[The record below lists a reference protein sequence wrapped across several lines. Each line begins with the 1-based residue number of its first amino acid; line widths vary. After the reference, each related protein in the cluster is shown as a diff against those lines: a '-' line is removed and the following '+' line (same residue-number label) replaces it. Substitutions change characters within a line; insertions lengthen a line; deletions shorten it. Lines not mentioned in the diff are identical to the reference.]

1 MDVKPRGNYSKI
13 SPHLKIS
20 RKRHNAFSNGPIGTA
35 RGPGRRARTTGR
47 PMISLAETWRSLRL
61 GGTCRCLN
69 GPPKNTIYLQHLYID
84 RHELTLIGYSRCL
97 TGCYKADGP
106 LSICSG
112 RTDKRLYN
120 GEHGRSKMTTS
131 YSKCNADFARSGLS
145 SANSTDSMRTSF
157 RFLTKPYISLHEN
170 VAGPPKFCRN
180 GRSQEAALEDSSY
193 RHKNLA
199 SFDQNLAVFGRWKGA
214 GPTFYINQ
222 RRFIN
227 YVNQVPHRPSSSS
240 QIIPRKRRPFVAAM
254 GVAQDCAVKSI
265 DTTFT
270 ALCFLGAL
278 HFLAAK
284 RGSTLG
290 FLKNSTVADA
300 GIAHSRDMSLK
311 NGENRGVKPP
321 KTRKTCMR

>member
-1 MDVKPRGNYSKI
+1 VLDRVVTRQ
-13 SPHLKIS
+13 
-20 RKRHNAFSNGPIGTA
+20 TA
-35 RGPGRRARTTGR
+35 HCLYVLGGLTSAYITGSTAGRRV
-47 PMISLAETWRSLRL
+47 
-61 GGTCRCLN
+61 
-69 GPPKNTIYLQHLYID
+69 
-84 RHELTLIGYSRCL
+84 
-97 TGCYKADGP
+97 
-106 LSICSG
+106 
-112 RTDKRLYN
+112 
-120 GEHGRSKMTTS
+120 TTS

-227 YVNQVPHRPSSSS
+227 YVNQVPHRPSNSF
-240 QIIPRKRRPFVAAM
+240 QIIPRKHRRFVAAM
-254 GVAQDCAVKSI
+254 GVPQDCAFKAI

-270 ALCFLGAL
+270 ALCFLGPCISLQQKLVQPA
-278 HFLAAK
+278 FFAK
-284 RGSTLG
+284 IRRLQT
-290 FLKNSTVADA
+290 
-300 GIAHSRDMSLK
+300 
-311 NGENRGVKPP
+311 P
-321 KTRKTCMR
+321 KSPTPGT